1 MIEYLTAI
9 AVIFVLML
17 GWLLVQSMARNYA
30 RRHPEF
36 GPLREDGDGCGSSC
50 GCASNGQ
57 CKRNLPKE

>member
-17 GWLLVQSMARNYA
+17 GWLLVQSLGRSFA

-36 GPLREDGDGCGSSC
+36 GPLREDGDGCGSRC
-50 GCASNGQ
+50 GCAGKGQ
-57 CKRNLPKE
+57 CKRNLPEE